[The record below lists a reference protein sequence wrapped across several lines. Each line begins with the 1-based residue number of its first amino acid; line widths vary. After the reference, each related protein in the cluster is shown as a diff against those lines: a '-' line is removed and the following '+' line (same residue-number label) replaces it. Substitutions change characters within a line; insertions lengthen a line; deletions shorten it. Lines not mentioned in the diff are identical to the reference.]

1 MRDQER
7 GRSMPIEY
15 KNVVPW
21 GRRFDEYCQMFD
33 LTESDFKKAII
44 SCGDGPA
51 SFNFEATKKG
61 YSVTSIDPI
70 YFFTKEEIQKRI
82 NETYEIVLEETCKN
96 KEYFVWKSIKD
107 IDTLGKLRMEAMQ
120 LFLDDF
126 DKGLREK
133 RYIPGE
139 LPSLNFQELQF
150 DIAICSHFLFLYS
163 DNLSLEFHIQ
173 SIEEMLR
180 IADEVRIFPI
190 INMNLTTSKYYSP
203 TIQHFQNKHLKV
215 SEILVDY
222 EFQKGGNKMLS
233 IENVKKSVYP

>member
-1 MRDQER
+1 M
-7 GRSMPIEY
+7 MPIEY

-33 LTESDFKKAII
+33 LTESDLKKSII

-51 SFNFEATKKG
+51 SFNFEATQKG

-70 YFFTKEEIQKRI
+70 YFFTKEQIQRRI
-82 NETYEIVLEETCKN
+82 DETYTIVLEETYKN
-96 KEYFVWKSIKD
+96 KDYFIWKNIKD
-107 IDTLGKLRMEAMQ
+107 VDALGKLRMEAMQ

-139 LPSLNFQELQF
+139 LPYLNFQDAQF

-163 DNLSLEFHIQ
+163 DNLSFDFHIQ
-173 SIEEMLR
+173 SIEEMLKV
-180 IADEVRIFPI
+180 ANEVRVFPI
-190 INMNLTTSKYYSP
+190 IDMNLTTSKYYIP
-203 TIQHFQNKHLKV
+203 TVQYFQNKHLKV
-215 SEILVDY
+215 SEIEVGY

-233 IENVKKSVYP
+233 ISC